1 MWQKILFG
9 ICMTMILV
17 MAIAG
22 KNPTVRFCAATVR
35 RTAKYIEDITS
46 EDKPE
51 FRNYDR
57 LTHVREITTDGK
69 TSAPGS
75 RVQRRRNPAQTRWEE
90 NEQEEM

>member
-22 KNPTVRFCAATVR
+22 KNPTVRFCAATIR
-35 RTAKYIEDITS
+35 RSAKYIEDITS

-51 FRNYDR
+51 VRKYDR
-57 LTHVREITTDGK
+57 LTHVSEITTEGK
-69 TSAPGS
+69 
-75 RVQRRRNPAQTRWEE
+75 RRRNPAQTHWEE
-90 NEQEEM
+90 NEQDEM